1 MGEIAAGEIA
11 EFFRTLAQRY
21 RKPASVFLLG
31 ASALALLGS
40 LRPTLDI
47 DYDVKGTPEDM
58 AELQKVI
65 EKLAAEQKLELEYV
79 PIEEFIPLPES
90 AASRHRLVG
99 RFGELT
105 GYVYDPYS
113 IALSKVAR

>member
-1 MGEIAAGEIA
+1 LARSN
-11 EFFRTLAQRY
+11 FRVPRHSVKS
-21 RKPASVFLLG
+21 RREVKP
-31 ASALALLGS
+31 LALLGG

-90 AASRHRLVG
+90 ARSRHRLIG
-99 RFGELT
+99 RFGELAV
-105 GYVYDPYS
+105 YVYDPYS
-113 IALSKVAR
+113 IALSKVARGCGANPAMLGS